1 MKRRLLSFAALC
13 CTSLGLLAAE
23 EPATLDTLSG
33 RLHGTLS
40 LPEGTAP
47 TAAAKPPV
55 VLIIAGSGP
64 TDRDGN
70 TPLAAGRNNSLKLLA
85 AALQAQGVAT
95 LRYDK
100 RGIAASAAAAPGE
113 SALRFEH
120 YVQDA
125 AGWVRQ
131 LAADPRF
138 AGVVVLGHSEGALI
152 GLLAAQQAPVLGY
165 VSLAGP
171 AEKAADVLR
180 RQLRAQLPPALAA
193 RNEALLAELEAGRT
207 VAEVP
212 PPLAGLYR
220 ASVQPYLISWFRHTP
235 TTALARLDRPC
246 LIVQGD
252 TDLQVRVADAQ
263 ALHQARPACTL
274 NIVPGMNHV
283 LKTVPADPAQQLAS
297 YGNPQ
302 LPLAPGLVQALQGF
316 VAGLATTAPTPAR

>member
-1 MKRRLLSFAALC
+1 MKHRLIRFALLC
-13 CTSLGLLAAE
+13 GTSLGALAAE

-33 RLHGTLS
+33 QLHGTLS
-40 LPEGTAP
+40 LPDGAGP
-47 TAAAKPPV
+47 TARKPPV
-55 VLIIAGSGP
+55 ALIIAGSGP

-70 TPLAAGRNNSLKLLA
+70 TPVAAGRNDSLKLLA
-85 AALQAQGVAT
+85 AALQAQGVAA

-100 RGIAASAAAAPGE
+100 RGIAASAAAGPRE
-113 SALRFEH
+113 SELRFDH

-125 AGWVRQ
+125 AAWAQQ

-180 RQLRAQLPPALAA
+180 RQLRSQLPPALAA
-193 RNEALLAELEAGRT
+193 QNEHMLAELEAGRT

-220 ASVQPYLISWFRHTP
+220 ASVQPYLISWFRHEP
-235 TTALARLDRPC
+235 TAALARLNRPC
-246 LIVQGD
+246 LLVQGD
-252 TDLQVRVADAQ
+252 TDIQVRVADAQ
-263 ALHQARPACTL
+263 ALQQARPACAL
-274 NIVPGMNHV
+274 HIVPGMNHV
-283 LKTVPADPAQQLAS
+283 LKTVPADAAQQRAS

-316 VAGLATTAPTPAR
+316 FSGLATATPPAR